1 MGWLERSTNAA
12 FDQFGRRHER
22 GLIRLYIWRIV
33 GFWVCVGGVVLGI
46 LAYRSHA
53 FEATLRWFVDSS
65 LRIAVVIACIV
76 VIAIAFRIVALMRNP
91 YRVPRRPRGFR

>member
-33 GFWVCVGGVVLGI
+33 GGWLLAGVAVLAF

-53 FEATLRWFVDSS
+53 FEVALRWIVESS
-65 LRIAVVIACIV
+65 LRITIV
-76 VIAIAFRIVALMRNP
+76 VVLTLGIVIAFRIAAAMRNP

>member
-22 GLIRLYIWRIV
+22 TLIRLYFWRIV
-33 GFWVCVGGVVLGI
+33 GFWVAVGGVALGI

-53 FEATLRWFVDSS
+53 FEVTLRWFIESS
-65 LRIAVVIACIV
+65 LRIGVVIV
-76 VIAIAFRIVALMRNP
+76 LVIFLIIAFRVVHVLRNP
-91 YRVPRRPRGFR
+91 YRMPRRPRGF